1 MNRLRPFLLVF
12 VLVAGLAPVAAG
24 CGSSSVASEEVPGDP
39 PVLTIPREKGADD
52 PLADTGNA
60 SDQTASGDATPTPT
74 PTADSGTGTTAPADG
89 GTQAPAT
96 TPATDG
102 PGNDQA
108 PAAGTAPD
116 KFEEFCQ
123 QNEGA
128 C

>member
-1 MNRLRPFLLVF
+1 MSRSRPFLLALL
-12 VLVAGLAPVAAG
+12 LVAGLAPVAAG
-24 CGSSSVASEEVPGDP
+24 CGSSSAASEEVPGDP

-60 SDQTASGDATPTPT
+60 ADQTANGDATPTPT
-74 PTADSGTGTTAPADG
+74 STPDSGAGTTGTTDG

-96 TPATDG
+96 APSTDG

>member
-1 MNRLRPFLLVF
+1 MSRLRPFLLA
-12 VLVAGLAPVAAG
+12 LVVMAGLAPAAAG
-24 CGSSSVASEEVPGDP
+24 CGSSDVASEEVPGDP
-39 PVLTIPREKGADD
+39 PVLTIPRASSDD

-60 SDQTASGDATPTPT
+60 ADQTANGDATPTPT
-74 PTADSGTGTTAPADG
+74 PTSDAGSGAA
-89 GTQAPAT
+89 APAT
-96 TPATDG
+96 GGTGAATATPQADG
-102 PGNDQA
+102 PANDQA

>member
-1 MNRLRPFLLVF
+1 MSRFRPFLLVLL
-12 VLVAGLAPVAAG
+12 LVAGLAPVAAG

-60 SDQTASGDATPTPT
+60 ADQTADGDATPTPT
-74 PTADSGTGTTAPADG
+74 PTSTPAAGTGTTTNG

-96 TPATDG
+96 APATDG

>member
-1 MNRLRPFLLVF
+1 MSRLRPFLLAL

-60 SDQTASGDATPTPT
+60 ADQTATGDATPTPT
-74 PTADSGTGTTAPADG
+74 PTPAAGTGTGTTTG
-89 GTQAPAT
+89 GTGVATATPQA
-96 TPATDG
+96 DG

-116 KFEEFCQ
+116 KFEEFCK
-123 QNEGA
+123 QNQGA